1 MKEGVDMRYIS
12 SEALLDSWIHEGENE
27 VFLRT
32 EKSFSS
38 SLNLTGKSILGSMLS
53 KYSMITVVEKRIRF
67 FGGDNRI
74 RSSLEEINGITEDQ
88 RGKVPDILV
97 VADDICGGIFAVNN
111 GFVTNIHPG
120 NVMFL
125 PYNSLS
131 FEDLEIGH
139 ADFVHWCMTCSYNDW
154 LKNGWKTSE
163 KELVDLKK
171 ADDYVRAK
179 LRAVIELKE
188 GCM

>member
-97 VADDICGGIFAVNN
+97 VADDICGG
-111 GFVTNIHPG
+111 
-120 NVMFL
+120 FL
-125 PYNSLS
+125 LLTMVLLLIYTP
-131 FEDLEIGH
+131 E
-139 ADFVHWCMTCSYNDW
+139 M
-154 LKNGWKTSE
+154 
-163 KELVDLKK
+163 
-171 ADDYVRAK
+171 
-179 LRAVIELKE
+179 
-188 GCM
+188 

>member
-74 RSSLEEINGITEDQ
+74 RSPLEEINGITEDQ

-188 GCM
+188 ECM